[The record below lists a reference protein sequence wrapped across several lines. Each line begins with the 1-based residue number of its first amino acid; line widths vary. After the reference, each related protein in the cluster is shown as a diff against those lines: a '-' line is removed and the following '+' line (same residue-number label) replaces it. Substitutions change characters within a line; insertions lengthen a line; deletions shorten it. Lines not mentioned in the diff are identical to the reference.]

1 VSYTIR
7 AVLPDANGL
16 LVSGQ
21 PFLVSIMPPAPP
33 RGLVLSWNSVAGER
47 YLVQSTPSLA
57 APAIWTNLASIV
69 ATNSLT
75 TFEVLPAPTGTSF
88 YRVLQGS
95 PTPQP
100 PRLSIQFSTSNQV
113 RLSWSTA
120 YPGYTL
126 QSENGLTG
134 TWANAGLSANAV
146 GSEYV
151 AFDNIGSVPKYYR
164 LIK

>member
-1 VSYTIR
+1 
-7 AVLPDANGL
+7 
-16 LVSGQ
+16 
-21 PFLVSIMPPAPP
+21 
-33 RGLVLSWNSVAGER
+33 LVLSWSSVVGER
-47 YLVQSTPSLA
+47 YFVQSTPNLA

-69 ATNSLT
+69 ATNPLT

-95 PTPQP
+95 PTPEP
-100 PRLSIQFSTSNQV
+100 PRLSIQFSTNNQV

-126 QSENGLTG
+126 QSETGLTA
-134 TWANAGLSANAV
+134 TWANAGLPVNVV
-146 GSEYV
+146 GSEYI
-151 AFDNIGSVPKYYR
+151 AFDAIGPVPKYYR